1 MLRNGPFLLIPAL
14 LLKKKGDA
22 QGLGFSAL
30 MLGIKGS
37 FNLFLYWQNFAF
49 YRKIIGRKP
58 LPSILREGPGGE

>member
-1 MLRNGPFLLIPAL
+1 MLRIEPFLLIPAL

-37 FNLFLYWQNFAF
+37 FNLFLYW
-49 YRKIIGRKP
+49 
-58 LPSILREGPGGE
+58 